1 MTTIGFSRLG
11 APLLSALLLL
21 AALGLALLEIFPDL
35 PHLTGS
41 PTGYDAKRLVLL
53 YATLPRMATA
63 LLAGAALALAG
74 TILQQILRNPLA
86 SPTTLGVSA
95 GANLALVSAMLFF
108 PSLTGFTRD
117 GVALLGSSLAAIAIF
132 TISAKHGLSPFA
144 LVLSG
149 LIVGLWCGAA
159 AAILVLMN
167 DQYLSGIF
175 IWGAGSLSQ
184 QSWTIPLSLAPKV
197 LFLAAFAILATRP
210 LTLAQ
215 LSDAGAQ
222 SLGLS
227 VKWARAF
234 ALALAIALSAI
245 VTSAAGVIGFI
256 GLVAPQIAR
265 LAGARRMLSQL
276 IWSPVL
282 GAALLLL
289 TDQMIKLVA
298 PGDFIPTGAVTA
310 LLGGPILIALLP
322 RLETSPRTLPSSFRP
337 SKNLNFAP
345 TTVAVVLTLALT
357 AAIGAVFLGRSPEG
371 AWTWLP
377 LDAWDQV
384 LPLRIPRVAAAF
396 GAGLVLGATGLVLQR
411 LTGNEMASPE
421 VLGIS
426 AGATM
431 GIAVSMFALAAPG
444 LAIQLGF
451 ATGGALLVLLLIFL
465 LSARSAFGPNRVL
478 LAGIAFGAMLD
489 AGIGVLAANGDPR
502 GLALI
507 RWMAGSTYF
516 VDNAIA
522 GTALVIS
529 LVSLV
534 AASLLYRW
542 LALLQ
547 LGPATASELGL
558 NISVARAVLFALA
571 AVMTAAA
578 TLVVGPLTF
587 IGLMAPHLAQGLGI
601 RRPAI
606 QLWAAALSGAILLVV
621 ADWVGRMIA
630 FPYQVPAG
638 LISALVGTP
647 ILLLLFRRRS

>member
-1 MTTIGFSRLG
+1 MITGFSRLG
-11 APLLSALLLL
+11 APILSALLLL
-21 AALGLALLEIFPDL
+21 AALGLALLEILPDL
-35 PHLTGS
+35 SDLTGS
-41 PTGYDAKRLVLL
+41 STGYDAKRLVLL

-95 GANLALVSAMLFF
+95 GANLALVSTMLVF

-132 TISAKHGLSPFA
+132 SISAKHGLSPFA
-144 LVLSG
+144 LILSG

-159 AAILVLMN
+159 AAILVLIN

-197 LFLAAFAILATRP
+197 FLLAALAVLATRP

-215 LSDAGAQ
+215 LNDAGAR

-245 VTSAAGVIGFI
+245 VTSAVGVIGFI

-276 IWSPVL
+276 IWSPIL

-289 TDQMIKLVA
+289 TDQMIKLAA

-322 RLETSPRTLPSSFRP
+322 RLETSSRALPNAFRP
-337 SKNLNFAP
+337 SKSLNPAP
-345 TTVAVVLTLALT
+345 ATIAVVVILALV
-357 AAIGAVFLGRSPEG
+357 AAIGAVFLGRSAEG
-371 AWTWLP
+371 AWTWLQW
-377 LDAWDQV
+377 AEWDQV
-384 LPLRIPRVAAAF
+384 LPLRIPRVVAAF

-431 GIAVSMFALAAPG
+431 GIAVAMFALVTPG

-451 ATGGALLVLLLIFL
+451 AAGGALVVLLLIFL
-465 LSARSAFGPNRVL
+465 LSARSGFGTNRVL

-489 AGIGVLAANGDPR
+489 AGIGVLAASGDPR

-522 GTALVIS
+522 ATALVIS
-529 LVSLV
+529 LVGLV
-534 AASLLYRW
+534 AVSLLYRW

-547 LGPATASELGL
+547 LGPTTASELGL

-587 IGLMAPHLAQGLGI
+587 IGLMAPHLAQSLGI
-601 RRPAI
+601 RRPAV
-606 QLWAAALSGAILLVV
+606 QLWAAAFSGAILLVV
-621 ADWVGRMIA
+621 ADWAGRMIA

-647 ILLLLFRRRS
+647 ILLLLFRRQS